1 MKRRMNFGPGLL
13 VTAAFIGPGTIT
25 TATLAGAGFGFT
37 LLWALVFSIAA
48 TIVLQEMSARLGLV
62 TRQGLGEALRTTF
75 TTPVARITLMLL
87 VVSAIALGNCAF
99 QTGNIIGAAMG
110 LEMLTGVN
118 RSVGAL
124 MVGLAA
130 FSMLAVGGYRL
141 IERMLM
147 ALVAVMGVVFILTAI
162 VSRPGLTDV
171 LKGLLVPSIPNGSL
185 VTIIAL
191 IGTTVVPYNLF
202 LHAGAVTRKWPASTS
217 VRISLREARW
227 DGALSIALG
236 GLISLAVMATAAAFT
251 MGGAA
256 IDGPAA
262 MAEPLRPLLGAA
274 GLPLFAV
281 GLIAAGL
288 TSAITAPLAAA
299 YATTG
304 VLGWDSGLQS
314 WKFRAVWATVIVV
327 GTTLAMLGGNPISA
341 ILFAQAANG
350 WLLPIIAGFLLV
362 AMNRKALLGDYTNR
376 VLANVLGA
384 GVVLVVSGLGFVKL
398 VKVARAIWP

>member
-1 MKRRMNFGPGLL
+1 MKRRMSFGPGLL

-87 VVSAIALGNCAF
+87 VVSAIAVGNCAF

-118 RSVGAL
+118 RSAGAL

-147 ALVAVMGVVFILTAI
+147 ALVAVMGVVFLLTAI

-171 LKGLLVPSIPNGSL
+171 LKGLLVPRVPDGSL

-202 LHAGAVTRKWPASTS
+202 LHAGAVTRKWPATTS

-274 GLPLFAV
+274 GRPLFAV
-281 GLIAAGL
+281 GLVAAGL

-304 VLGWDSGLQS
+304 VLGWDSGLQT
-314 WKFRAVWATVIVV
+314 WKFRAVWATVIAV

-350 WLLPIIAGFLLV
+350 WLLPVIAGFLLV

-376 VLANVLGA
+376 ALANVLGV

>member
-1 MKRRMNFGPGLL
+1 M
-13 VTAAFIGPGTIT
+13 TAAFIGPGTIT

-75 TTPVARITLMLL
+75 TAPVARVTVKLM

-99 QTGNIIGAAMG
+99 QTGNITGAAMG

-118 RSVGAL
+118 RSTGAL
-124 MVGLAA
+124 IVGLAA
-130 FSMLAVGGYRL
+130 FSMLAVGRYRL
-141 IERMLM
+141 IEWMLM
-147 ALVAVMGVVFILTAI
+147 ALVAVMGVVFLLTAI

-171 LKGLLVPSIPNGSL
+171 LKGLLVPRVPDGSL

-202 LHAGAVTRKWPASTS
+202 LHAGAVTRKWPATTP
-217 VRISLREARW
+217 VRISLGEARW
-227 DGALSIALG
+227 DVALSIALG

-251 MGGAA
+251 VGGAA

-262 MAEPLRPLLGAA
+262 MAEPLRPLLGTAGRPLFAA
-274 GLPLFAV
+274 GLV
-281 GLIAAGL
+281 AAGL

-304 VLGWDSGLQS
+304 VLGWDSDLQT

-350 WLLPIIAGFLLV
+350 LLLPIMAGFLLV
-362 AMNRKALLGDYTNR
+362 AMNQKALLGDYTNR

-384 GVVLVVSGLGFVKL
+384 GVVLVVSGLGFVQL
-398 VKVARAIWP
+398 AKVARAVWS

>member
-1 MKRRMNFGPGLL
+1 MKRRMSFGPGLL

-87 VVSAIALGNCAF
+87 VVSAIAVGNCAF

-118 RSVGAL
+118 RSAGAL

-147 ALVAVMGVVFILTAI
+147 ALVAVMGVVFLLTAI

-171 LKGLLVPSIPNGSL
+171 LKGLLVPSIPHGSL

-202 LHAGAVTRKWPASTS
+202 LHAGAVTRKWPATTS

-274 GLPLFAV
+274 GRPLFAA
-281 GLIAAGL
+281 GLVAAGL

-304 VLGWDSGLQS
+304 VLGWDSGLQT
-314 WKFRAVWATVIVV
+314 WKFRAVWATVIAV

-362 AMNRKALLGDYTNR
+362 AMNRKSLLGDFTNR

-384 GVVLVVSGLGFVKL
+384 GVVLVVSVLGFVQL
-398 VKVARAIWP
+398 LKVARAIWS

>member
-1 MKRRMNFGPGLL
+1 MKRRMSFGPGLL

-62 TRQGLGEALRTTF
+62 TRKGLGEALRTTF

-118 RSVGAL
+118 RSAGAL

-171 LKGLLVPSIPNGSL
+171 LKGLLVPSIPHGSL

-202 LHAGAVTRKWPASTS
+202 LHAGAVTRKWPATTS

-274 GLPLFAV
+274 GRPLFAV
-281 GLIAAGL
+281 GLVAAGL

-304 VLGWDSGLQS
+304 VLGWDSGLQT
-314 WKFRAVWATVIVV
+314 WKFRAVWATVIAV
-327 GTTLAMLGGNPISA
+327 GTTLAMMGGNPISA

>member
-1 MKRRMNFGPGLL
+1 MKRRMSFGPGLL

-62 TRQGLGEALRTTF
+62 TRKGLGEALRTTF

-118 RSVGAL
+118 RSAGAL

-171 LKGLLVPSIPNGSL
+171 LKGLLVPSIPHGSL

-274 GLPLFAV
+274 GRPLFAV
-281 GLIAAGL
+281 GLVAAGL
-288 TSAITAPLAAA
+288 TSAITAPFAAA

-304 VLGWDSGLQS
+304 VLGWDSGLQT
-314 WKFRAVWATVIVV
+314 WKFRAVWATVIAV
-327 GTTLAMLGGNPISA
+327 GTTLAMMGGNPISA

>member
-1 MKRRMNFGPGLL
+1 MKRRMSFGPGLL

-118 RSVGAL
+118 RSAGAL

-171 LKGLLVPSIPNGSL
+171 LKGMFVPRVPHGSL

-202 LHAGAVTRKWPASTS
+202 LHAGAVTRKWPATTS

-274 GLPLFAV
+274 GRPLFAV
-281 GLIAAGL
+281 GLVAAGL

-304 VLGWDSGLQS
+304 VLGWDSGLQT
-314 WKFRAVWATVIVV
+314 WKFRAVWATVIAV

-350 WLLPIIAGFLLV
+350 WLLPVIAGFLLV

-376 VLANVLGA
+376 ALANVLGV
-384 GVVLVVSGLGFVKL
+384 GVVLVVSVLGFVQL
-398 VKVARAIWP
+398 LKVARAICS

>member
-1 MKRRMNFGPGLL
+1 MKRRMSFGPGLL

-118 RSVGAL
+118 RSAGAL
-124 MVGLAA
+124 IVGLAA
-130 FSMLAVGGYRL
+130 FSMLAVGRYRL
-141 IERMLM
+141 IEWMLM

-171 LKGLLVPSIPNGSL
+171 LKGMLVPRVPHGSL

-202 LHAGAVTRKWPASTS
+202 LHAGAVSRKWPATTP
-217 VRISLREARW
+217 VRISLGEARW
-227 DGALSIALG
+227 DGAVSIALG
-236 GLISLAVMATAAAFT
+236 GLITLAVMATAAAFT

-274 GLPLFAV
+274 GRPLFAA
-281 GLIAAGL
+281 GLVAAGL

-327 GTTLAMLGGNPISA
+327 GTTLAMQGGNPISA

-384 GVVLVVSGLGFVKL
+384 GVVLVVSVLGFVQL
-398 VKVARAIWP
+398 LKVARAVWS

>member
-1 MKRRMNFGPGLL
+1 MKRRMSFGPGLL

-75 TTPVARITLMLL
+75 TTPVARVTTMLL

-99 QTGNIIGAAMG
+99 QTGNITGAAIG

-118 RSVGAL
+118 RSAGAL
-124 MVGLAA
+124 IVGLAA
-130 FSMLAVGGYRL
+130 FSMLAVGRYRL

-147 ALVAVMGVVFILTAI
+147 ALVAVMGVVFLLTAI

-171 LKGLLVPSIPNGSL
+171 LKGLLVPRVPDGSL

-202 LHAGAVTRKWPASTS
+202 LHAGAVTRKWSATIP
-217 VRISLREARW
+217 VRISLGEARW

-236 GLISLAVMATAAAFT
+236 GLISLAVMATAAAFA

-262 MAEPLRPLLGAA
+262 MAEPLRPLLGTAGRPLFAA
-274 GLPLFAV
+274 GLV
-281 GLIAAGL
+281 AAGL

-304 VLGWDSGLQS
+304 VLGWDSDLQT
-314 WKFRAVWATVIVV
+314 WKFRAVWATVVAV
-327 GTTLAMLGGNPISA
+327 GTTLAMLGRNPISA
-341 ILFAQAANG
+341 ILFAPATNG
-350 WLLPIIAGFLLV
+350 WLLPVIAGFLLV
-362 AMNRKALLGDYTNR
+362 AMNQKALLGDYTNR
-376 VLANVLGA
+376 VLANVLGV
-384 GVVLVVSGLGFVKL
+384 GVVLVVSGLGFVQL
-398 VKVARAIWP
+398 VKVARAIWS

>member
-1 MKRRMNFGPGLL
+1 MKRRMSFGPGLL

-118 RSVGAL
+118 RSAGAL

-147 ALVAVMGVVFILTAI
+147 ALVAVMGVVFLLTAI

-171 LKGLLVPSIPNGSL
+171 LKGLLVPSIPHGSL

-202 LHAGAVTRKWPASTS
+202 LHAGAVTRKWPATTS

-274 GLPLFAV
+274 GRPLFAV
-281 GLIAAGL
+281 GLVAAGL

-304 VLGWDSGLQS
+304 VLGWDSGLQT
-314 WKFRAVWATVIVV
+314 WKFRAVWATVIAV

-350 WLLPIIAGFLLV
+350 WLLPVIAGFLLV

-376 VLANVLGA
+376 ALANVLGV